1 MQPFTLRLK
10 RVNEKIEN
18 EKISN
23 RTTNEVLSILSVDL
37 LLGYL
42 LEIKRSDERINEFA
56 ENQNIKNIQNQI
68 ICSLS

>member
-10 RVNEKIEN
+10 RVSEKIEN

-23 RTTNEVLSILSVDL
+23 RTTNEVLSILSIDL

-42 LEIKRSDERINEFA
+42 LEIKRSDERINEFG